1 MPPTS
6 TYRPVSFT
14 TEKLAPSS
22 EASPW
27 GSAPASESVLA
38 TLTPPVDQLKLTSV
52 WEPPPVLTQN
62 ASNPA
67 ETLPAPA
74 FILAKVPPISSDFA
88 QEENSE
94 LVPCV
99 AADSDPE

>member
-38 TLTPPVDQLKLTSV
+38 TLTPPADQLKLTSV
-52 WEPPPVLTQN
+52 WAPPVLMQN

-67 ETLPAPA
+67 DTLPAPA
-74 FILAKVPPISSDFA
+74 FIRAKVPPISSDFA
-88 QEENSE
+88 QEANSA